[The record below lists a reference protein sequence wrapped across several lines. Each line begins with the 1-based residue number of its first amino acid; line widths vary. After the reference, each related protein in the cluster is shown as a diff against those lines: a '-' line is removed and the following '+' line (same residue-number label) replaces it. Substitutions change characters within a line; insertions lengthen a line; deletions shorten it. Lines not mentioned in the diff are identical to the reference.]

1 MEHLSDEYDQLA
13 QCQWTINYNAIYVID
28 FCDEPVQVHWL
39 VVNCSLGYGQ
49 WIECSLQGPTD
60 RVAISERE
68 SSQDTIMD
76 DYSSGVV
83 KCGGY
88 RYEDGTRFIGD
99 WNKKG
104 QKHGLG
110 HYLLPD
116 GTRYDGAFTNG
127 LCSGL
132 GVLRFA
138 DGAK

>member
-1 MEHLSDEYDQLA
+1 MISDWPDSCKTGLNVVYRDQLG
-13 QCQWTINYNAIYVID
+13 T
-28 FCDEPVQVHWL
+28 
-39 VVNCSLGYGQ
+39 
-49 WIECSLQGPTD
+49 
-60 RVAISERE
+60 
-68 SSQDTIMD
+68 MD

-132 GVLRFA
+132 GVLRFS

>member
-1 MEHLSDEYDQLA
+1 MDQHRDECLQVQLIST
-13 QCQWTINYNAIYVID
+13 CVHSSD
-28 FCDEPVQVHWL
+28 FCVFSQCLMV
-39 VVNCSLGYGQ
+39 G
-49 WIECSLQGPTD
+49 LQGSFTQ
-60 RVAISERE
+60 
-68 SSQDTIMD
+68 SSSTMMD
-76 DYSSGVV
+76 DDFPSGVV

-116 GTRYDGAFTNG
+116 GSRYDGAFTNG
-127 LCSGL
+127 FCSGL
-132 GVLRFA
+132 GVLKFA

>member
-1 MEHLSDEYDQLA
+1 MEEATQDYWASSLESVL
-13 QCQWTINYNAIYVID
+13 D
-28 FCDEPVQVHWL
+28 FR
-39 VVNCSLGYGQ
+39 S
-49 WIECSLQGPTD
+49 
-60 RVAISERE
+60 A
-68 SSQDTIMD
+68 MD
-76 DYSSGVV
+76 DFPSGVV

-110 HYLLPD
+110 HYLLSD
-116 GTRYDGAFTNG
+116 GTRYDGSFSNG

-132 GVLRFA
+132 GVLKFA

>member
-1 MEHLSDEYDQLA
+1 ME
-13 QCQWTINYNAIYVID
+13 D
-28 FCDEPVQVHWL
+28 F
-39 VVNCSLGYGQ
+39 
-49 WIECSLQGPTD
+49 T
-60 RVAISERE
+60 
-68 SSQDTIMD
+68 
-76 DYSSGVV
+76 SGVV

-110 HYLLPD
+110 HYLLTD
-116 GTRYDGAFTNG
+116 GSRYDGGFTNG
-127 LCSGL
+127 FCSGL